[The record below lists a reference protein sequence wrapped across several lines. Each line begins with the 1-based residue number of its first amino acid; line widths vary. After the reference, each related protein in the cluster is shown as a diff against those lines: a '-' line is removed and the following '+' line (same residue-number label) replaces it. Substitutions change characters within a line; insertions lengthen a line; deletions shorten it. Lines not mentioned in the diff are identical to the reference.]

1 VALGNSVSEMTS
13 IARDITDAKFMS
25 EDLLRVKK
33 MQFNKLTSDQR
44 KIINERYAKEHGGKT
59 LEDAN
64 DYMQV
69 DAYKAMLGDLRFAAG
84 GVVASK
90 LIGKAASN
98 IPVEGFLSKLR
109 TINAPDVPVD
119 TSMIDS
125 VLNKNLPPPSVAPQT
140 TTAIPTVKKAVAKKA
155 VAAAEPTPMPAA
167 PEAPMA
173 RQMEEAMPTPAA
185 VAEPAP
191 MPNLVEDLQPAAKQI
206 DEAIPATGGFT
217 PEQYAAGE
225 KLMAENY
232 TPEFVKS
239 WKIANYDDYMS
250 TAHSYTGQAA
260 GVKWNEMPPNPFM
273 KQADDSAASL
283 TDEVPY
289 GDDKYLLS
297 EPEPLVK
304 PRMSEDKAEQILT
317 GDLNKQVRTTS
328 TTQRNNIIAEIKNK
342 REDSFFRLRDN
353 MDFATVDDEVLGTLL
368 GEYRAKTGN
377 ELSPKNPEQLVE
389 AKAMATQLQTKLE
402 QLREKYKAV
411 PPMRLYHGNT
421 TEKIDSVKKTGFF
434 DPSQYATP
442 HAEMYIGAPSFTKDL
457 NLGFNA
463 NTFGGRN
470 PENYIYTD
478 IPYADYMFSR
488 INMSTANYDKK
499 DMNTIIRAITGA
511 PDVVRPIS
519 LPRAGFNETEDMML
533 EANKLRVKGR
543 NPTLKGVSTDRKF
556 SNEQFNQALT
566 GIKTKAELIEERDVT
581 RDYIKKA
588 VESKN
593 PKEAAKLAYMSYTS
607 LRDLMN
613 SYMNMSKGAVRA
625 GTGQQYQSTIDQMAD
640 TVGIVTEL
648 PKIADI
654 LDGIGAKQKA
664 QNVRQLR
671 EVLNEF
677 SATEGGYPS
686 TAKAE
691 DKRKD
696 ALQKVREITPKLAKG
711 GLATRR

>member
-1 VALGNSVSEMTS
+1 
-13 IARDITDAKFMS
+13 
-25 EDLLRVKK
+25 
-33 MQFNKLTSDQR
+33 
-44 KIINERYAKEHGGKT
+44 
-59 LEDAN
+59 
-64 DYMQV
+64 
-69 DAYKAMLGDLRFAAG
+69 
-84 GVVASK
+84 
-90 LIGKAASN
+90 
-98 IPVEGFLSKLR
+98 
-109 TINAPDVPVD
+109 
-119 TSMIDS
+119 
-125 VLNKNLPPPSVAPQT
+125 
-140 TTAIPTVKKAVAKKA
+140 
-155 VAAAEPTPMPAA
+155 
-167 PEAPMA
+167 
-173 RQMEEAMPTPAA
+173 
-185 VAEPAP
+185 
-191 MPNLVEDLQPAAKQI
+191 
-206 DEAIPATGGFT
+206 
-217 PEQYAAGE
+217 
-225 KLMAENY
+225 
-232 TPEFVKS
+232 
-239 WKIANYDDYMS
+239 
-250 TAHSYTGQAA
+250 
-260 GVKWNEMPPNPFM
+260 
-273 KQADDSAASL
+273 
-283 TDEVPY
+283 
-289 GDDKYLLS
+289 
-297 EPEPLVK
+297 
-304 PRMSEDKAEQILT
+304 
-317 GDLNKQVRTTS
+317 
-328 TTQRNNIIAEIKNK
+328 
-342 REDSFFRLRDN
+342 

-377 ELSPKNPEQLVE
+377 ELSPKNPEQLAE

-411 PPMRLYHGNT
+411 PPVRLYHGNT

-543 NPTLKGVSTDRKF
+543 NPTLKGVSTDREF
-556 SNEQFNQALT
+556 SNERFNQALT

-640 TVGIVTEL
+640 YGGIVREL